1 MSKVMLV
8 EDDQVMRG
16 LLETLLTMEG
26 HEIVH
31 WESGEDFLWT
41 IKHNQ
46 PDVILLDV
54 HIRGRGP
61 DDINGFDLLR
71 RIRQDPELKGTTVL
85 VSSGMDFRDK
95 CKQEGAD
102 GFILKP
108 YAPDELIQLIQQ
120 NITKKKR

>member
-1 MSKVMLV
+1 MAKVMLV

-26 HEIVH
+26 HEIVQ
-31 WESGEDFLWT
+31 WKNEEDFLWT
-41 IKHNQ
+41 VKQHR

-54 HIRGRGP
+54 YIRDRGQ

-71 RIRQDPELKGTTVL
+71 QIRQDPELKDTTVL
-85 VSSGMDFRDK
+85 VSSGMDFREK

-108 YAPDELIQLIQQ
+108 FAPDELIQLIQQ
-120 NITKKKR
+120 NLSNKKR